1 MHLGSFLVNSV
12 YDSGHDI
19 WNFHGRMAGD
29 VRYRTT
35 AAKCAGIQGWE
46 RMDERIDRRAARTR
60 KALHHALMA
69 LILRKGYE
77 ATTIQDI
84 IDEADVGRS
93 TFYGHYT
100 NKEDLLRSGFQML
113 RSELVDAQRAARTDG
128 SGYEP
133 LGFSLAMFEHAS
145 RYTDVYRALVGGR
158 GGIVAVNELRKVLA
172 EFVRKDLSAVR
183 DDSAVSRELAAQF
196 VVGAFM
202 SVLTWW
208 LEHRSTLKPT
218 HVDAM
223 FRRLVVGGI
232 GPSGRANVRAG

>member
-1 MHLGSFLVNSV
+1 MHLGSFLMNSV
-12 YDSGHDI
+12 YDNGHSA

-60 KALHHALMA
+60 KALHHALMS

-100 NKEDLLRSGFQML
+100 SKEDLLRSGFQML
-113 RSELVDAQRAARTDG
+113 RSELVDAQRAARTGG
-128 SGYEP
+128 SRYEP

-172 EFVRKDLSAVR
+172 EFVRKDLSAAR
-183 DDSAVSRELAAQF
+183 DDSTVSRELAAQF